1 MQQWYLGVK
10 IWRSGL
16 ATSLVLVVNSKT
28 AADIR
33 LGLIPRHAHI
43 VGLEALDQLQAQR
56 RKAIHPASWCA
67 ISRREVGHGIVPTVE
82 HTFAINN
89 H

>member
-10 IWRSGL
+10 IWRSRL
-16 ATSLVLVVNSKT
+16 ATSLVLVVNGKT

-33 LGLIPRHAHI
+33 LGLVPRHAH
-43 VGLEALDQLQAQR
+43 VVWLEALDQLQAQR
-56 RKAIHPASWCA
+56 RKAIHPASWRP
-67 ISRREVGHGIVPTVE
+67 IGRREVGHGIVPTVE
-82 HTFAINN
+82 HTFAIDN